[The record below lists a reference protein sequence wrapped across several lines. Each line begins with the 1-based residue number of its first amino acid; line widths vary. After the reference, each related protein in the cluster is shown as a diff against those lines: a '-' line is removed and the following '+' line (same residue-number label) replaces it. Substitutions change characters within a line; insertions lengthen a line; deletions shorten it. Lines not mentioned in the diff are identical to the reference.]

1 MHFAPPLV
9 QFCAYS
15 PDVQA
20 RHLESLKYVM
30 IGAAP
35 VGETLALK
43 FKEKAP
49 NCIFREG
56 KQNTMGTGTNEENS
70 KLSN

>member
-15 PDVQA
+15 PDVKPH
-20 RHLESLKYVM
+20 HLESLEYIM

-35 VGETLALK
+35 LGETLANK
-43 FKEKAP
+43 FREKAP
-49 NCIFREG
+49 NCEVREG
-56 KQNTMGTGTNEENS
+56 NEILN
-70 KLSN
+70 

>member
-9 QFCAYS
+9 QFCAYN
-15 PDVQA
+15 PEVQA

-56 KQNTMGTGTNEENS
+56 K
-70 KLSN
+70 